1 MAFHL
6 KYIHNEV
13 PRIKLIKSMIYSI
26 TLTDNR
32 MEYTFNLLAKHL
44 QPKDKIHKFDQVC
57 NEQKIKHKTTKF
69 RSP

>member
-1 MAFHL
+1 
-6 KYIHNEV
+6 
-13 PRIKLIKSMIYSI
+13 
-26 TLTDNR
+26 

-69 RSP
+69 RSPWTPSTDCRILRNGQVDNHKVASLLKFLIKQ